1 MKQAFV
7 TGGSGFV
14 GKALIRRLVSQKVRV
29 IALARSDAAA
39 ETVKKVGAAPFR
51 ADLFDKE
58 ALTEGMRGCDSV
70 FHAAGHL
77 SEWDSYEAFH
87 KSNVI
92 GTDRMLAAAK
102 AAGVPTFVA
111 VGAAAVV
118 MGGPAPMKNISEDL
132 PLQAPAWAPYITT
145 KAEAERLVLQA
156 NEPGLRTIVIRP
168 PLIWGVGM
176 PMLEEMVAAAKSGH
190 FALPDAG
197 QQAMST
203 SHVDNVVECLILA
216 AEKGVSGEAYY
227 VTDGEITTLRKVLTD
242 LLGTRG
248 VPPIKRSV
256 RFGFAWR
263 MAGIMETVWRIFRL
277 RAKPPITR
285 QTLRMIGKDFT
296 LDISKARRDLGY
308 VPVMNWYEGIAQMR
322 G

>member
-14 GKALIRRLVSQKVRV
+14 GKALIRRLVSQNVRV
-29 IALARSDAAA
+29 IALARSETAASTV
-39 ETVKKVGAAPFR
+39 ETAGASAFR
-51 ADLFDKE
+51 ADLFDKD
-58 ALTEGMRGCDSV
+58 ALTEGMRGCDCV

-92 GTDRMLAAAK
+92 GTERMLAAAK
-102 AAGVPTFVA
+102 GADVTTFVA

-118 MGGPAPMKNISEDL
+118 MGGPVPMKDITEDL
-132 PLQAPAWAPYITT
+132 PLQTPAWAPYIAT

-156 NEPGLRTIVIRP
+156 NKTGLRTIVIRP
-168 PLIWGVGM
+168 PLIWGAGM
-176 PMLEEMVAAAKSGH
+176 PMLNEMVAAAESGH

-216 AEKGVSGEAYY
+216 AKKGRVGESYY
-227 VTDGEITTLRKVLTD
+227 VTDGDVTTLKNVLTN

-256 RFGFAWR
+256 RFGFAWQ
-263 MAGIMETVWRIFRL
+263 MAGVMEIVWRVFRL

-296 LDISKARRDLGY
+296 LNIGKAKRDLGY
-308 VPVMNWYEGIAQMR
+308 VPVITWGEGIARMR